1 MMIRS
6 SSSDGNMV
14 IKLKISKLSDED
26 VTEDEESPVIGKRVF
41 CGMQKRS
48 LAQLYILTEIKKYN
62 EAIQLK
68 SFETMAYIIKNPP
81 KNFKAFVVGHFCD
94 RVVDILRATNAYREG
109 LQVPGDVDN
118 RESFKIRDDVDSS
131 MIRPFVAFMCI
142 RATGASNFTPIGPFG
157 GFGSFLERSIG
168 SASTL
173 SIWMYLL
180 LSFMEKPPTQAKGYK
195 LSLCFPSMFQRSIQ
209 LYLYCYLSVLGYATD
224 EMGLRQAFQEQNE
237 VIKGIYIVDKMS
249 NVELLILLDVLTTSE
264 LNFAAKIITDRDS
277 LVGLEDLVLLVI
289 HQLIQ
294 LIALSRTWM
303 T

>member
-1 MMIRS
+1 
-6 SSSDGNMV
+6 
-14 IKLKISKLSDED
+14 
-26 VTEDEESPVIGKRVF
+26 
-41 CGMQKRS
+41 
-48 LAQLYILTEIKKYN
+48 
-62 EAIQLK
+62 
-68 SFETMAYIIKNPP
+68 MAYIIKNPP

-94 RVVDILRATNAYREG
+94 RAVDILRATNAYREG

-118 RESFKIRDDVDSS
+118 RESFKIWDDVDSS
-131 MIRPFVAFMCI
+131 MIHPFVAFMCI

-157 GFGSFLERSIG
+157 GFGSFLERSTG

-173 SIWMYLL
+173 SQTTPI
-180 LSFMEKPPTQAKGYK
+180 SPA
-195 LSLCFPSMFQRSIQ
+195 PST
-209 LYLYCYLSVLGYATD
+209 LGYATD

-237 VIKGIYIVDKMS
+237 VIK
-249 NVELLILLDVLTTSE
+249 
-264 LNFAAKIITDRDS
+264 AKIITDRDS